1 MLHRGVAKAG
11 LALQVQVKKRKVQVK
26 KEKERKIKLSN
37 RFEKLTKLKYT

>member
-26 KEKERKIKLSN
+26 KKKRKIKLSN